1 MPKRAGFFVFG
12 GWPLAFGRFQ
22 PRFSLRFLPHLFAAL
37 PTASFRA
44 LSTASFCCASC
55 RIFSLRLLSH
65 LSLCFLSGFFA
76 VLPTASFRCASCR
89 SFRCASY
96 CIFSLRFL
104 PHLFAVLPT
113 AFFARFL
120 LHLFA
125 ALLVAF
131 FAARSAVFYHG
142 FPGVGGN
149 PILSVRTRIRSGR
162 LQEPFIRTLGRWSCS
177 RKARNR
183 SLASG
188 VFGRKIDPLPSF
200 VRSRAAARSSAFR
213 SGSPVFAARSCG
225 RTGGG
230 TSRSTAR
237 TAPRQWPVPGC
248 SDGLLRC
255 GGRSGGAQRGETDGG

>member
-12 GWPLAFGRFQ
+12 GWPLAFGRLQ
-22 PRFSLRFLPHLFAAL
+22 PRFSLRFLP
-37 PTASFRA
+37 R
-44 LSTASFCCASC
+44 
-55 RIFSLRLLSH
+55 FSL
-65 LSLCFLSGFFA
+65 C
-76 VLPTASFRCASCR
+76 
-89 SFRCASY
+89 
-96 CIFSLRFL
+96 FL
-104 PHLFAVLPT
+104 PHLFP
-113 AFFARFL
+113 
-120 LHLFA
+120 
-125 ALLVAF
+125 
-131 FAARSAVFYHG
+131 ARSAVFYHG

-149 PILSVRTRIRSGR
+149 PILSVRTRIRAGR

-230 TSRSTAR
+230 TPRSTAR
-237 TAPRQWPVPGC
+237 TAPRQWPLPGC

-255 GGRSGGAQRGETDGG
+255 GGRSGGAHRGETDGG

>member
-1 MPKRAGFFVFG
+1 MLKRAGFFVFG
-12 GWPLAFGRFQ
+12 GWPLAFGRFLPQ
-22 PRFSLRFLPHLFAAL
+22 LSLCFLPHLFAASCR
-37 PTASFRA
+37 SFRCA
-44 LSTASFCCASC
+44 SYRIFSLLPAASFCCASC
-55 RIFSLRLLSH
+55 RIFLL
-65 LSLCFLSGFFA
+65 C
-76 VLPTASFRCASCR
+76 
-89 SFRCASY
+89 
-96 CIFSLRFL
+96 FL
-104 PHLFAVLPT
+104 PHLFP
-113 AFFARFL
+113 
-120 LHLFA
+120 
-125 ALLVAF
+125 
-131 FAARSAVFYHG
+131 ARSAVFYHG

-162 LQEPFIRTLGRWSCS
+162 LQEPFIRTLGRWSRS

-188 VFGRKIDPLPSF
+188 VFGRKIAPLPSF

-248 SDGLLRC
+248 SDELLRC

>member
-12 GWPLAFGRFQ
+12 GWPLAFGRLQ
-22 PRFSLRFLPHLFAAL
+22 PRFSLRFLP
-37 PTASFRA
+37 R
-44 LSTASFCCASC
+44 
-55 RIFSLRLLSH
+55 FSL
-65 LSLCFLSGFFA
+65 C
-76 VLPTASFRCASCR
+76 
-89 SFRCASY
+89 
-96 CIFSLRFL
+96 FL
-104 PHLFAVLPT
+104 PHLFP
-113 AFFARFL
+113 
-120 LHLFA
+120 
-125 ALLVAF
+125 
-131 FAARSAVFYHG
+131 ARSAVFYHG

-162 LQEPFIRTLGRWSCS
+162 LQEPFIRTLGRWSRS

-230 TSRSTAR
+230 TSRGTAR
-237 TAPRQWPVPGC
+237 TAPRQWPLPGC